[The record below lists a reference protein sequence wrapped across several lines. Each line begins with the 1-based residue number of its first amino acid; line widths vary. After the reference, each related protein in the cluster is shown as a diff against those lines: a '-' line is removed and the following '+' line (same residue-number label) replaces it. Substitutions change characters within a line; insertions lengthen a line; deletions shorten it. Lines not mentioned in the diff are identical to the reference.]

1 MSTAEFAARPVADA
15 NPPVPICSPLWDEEA
30 LSNGCQSAGSTPV
43 ISARHPYW
51 WRTAA
56 VLINTMKTC

>member
-1 MSTAEFAARPVADA
+1 
-15 NPPVPICSPLWDEEA
+15 VPICSPLWDEEA

-43 ISARHPYW
+43 IGARHPYW
-51 WRTAA
+51 WRTAT